1 MSSFEKMSWES
12 GKNVFFRKF
21 WIFSHIWLTGA
32 KIMLKS
38 WFCGICRFMAKSKLK
53 NIDDALVIETLIFTV
68 LRPKLK
74 QNFASD

>member
-1 MSSFEKMSWES
+1 MQ
-12 GKNVFFRKF
+12 KF
-21 WIFSHIWLTGA
+21 G
-32 KIMLKS
+32 
-38 WFCGICRFMAKSKLK
+38 FCGIFRFMAKSKLK